1 MYICITTEYAAW
13 IEMYVKAVN
22 VRARYSSTL
31 ALCSPRGPAG
41 AQPVGAV
48 GRSINPA
55 QPVLQVARGFH
66 YQATTNENLCLRH
79 RECLGYHSPLCTS
92 HRPTITVGPTPHPP
106 VSPGDG
112 DDRRVDQIL
121 LHSTHTYP
129 SIPTTVRRPSEESL
143 ARGRTD
149 AHHQKGRRHARSGRL
164 GGVLHGLLAHDAPH
178 PPLPA
183 DSQEA
188 SLIQLRS
195 QLHELDKDECVAGC
209 TVTGLINQCHGPPL

>member
-1 MYICITTEYAAW
+1 MCARALARLW
-13 IEMYVKAVN
+13 HCAVH
-22 VRARYSSTL
+22 VDLRARNLSEL
-31 ALCSPRGPAG
+31 WAG
-41 AQPVGAV
+41 ASTRHSLSC
-48 GRSINPA
+48 RSLEDFIIRPP
-55 QPVLQVARGFH
+55 QR
-66 YQATTNENLCLRH
+66 NLCLRH
-79 RECLGYHSPLCTS
+79 RECLGYHSPPCTS
-92 HRPTITVGPTPHPP
+92 HRTTINVGPIPHPP

-129 SIPTTVRRPSEESL
+129 SIHTTVRRPSEESL

-149 AHHQKGRRHARSGRL
+149 THHQKGRRHARSGRL
-164 GGVLHGLLAHDAPH
+164 GGVLHGLLAHDAPR
-178 PPLPA
+178 PPLPT

-209 TVTGLINQCHGPPL
+209 TVTV